1 MVTRIGHMALRVPDL
16 DAAVEFQRDILGMV
30 ETERTAGVS
39 YLTCNERHHE
49 LILIHDPARRG
60 YDHIALEVQDGEA
73 LETAKQRLTAAGG
86 RLLGDVYD
94 GEPGIDRALRVLAP
108 GGHVF
113 KLFCGMDTSEML
125 EPGDRPLKFEHASVK
140 SPRPG
145 PLERFLTEGLG
156 FRFSDRMGP
165 LASWWHCD
173 ADHHGMAITLA
184 PRNELSHYAFSIEDL
199 NAAGRV
205 ADRLKRQ
212 RDQRLIWGPSRHGP
226 GNNRF
231 VYFHD
236 NDGAMIELC
245 SDLAQMPP
253 HGDYQPRNWPS
264 GAKTINQWGG
274 PPPPRFLLT
283 GFPIATPDVGRPA
296 WAMAPGRTPAGVTT
310 GGSRVGS
317 TRATDGVRR

>member
-1 MVTRIGHMALRVPDL
+1 MVTRMGHMALRVPDL
-16 DAAVEFQRDILGMV
+16 DAAVDFQRDILGLV
-30 ETERTAGVS
+30 ETERLAGAS

-49 LILIHDPARRG
+49 LILIQDPVRRG
-60 YDHIALEVQDGEA
+60 YDHIALEVPDAAA
-73 LETAKQRLTAAGG
+73 LDTAKGRLRSAGG
-86 RLLGDVYD
+86 RILGDVYD
-94 GEPGIDRALRVLAP
+94 GEPGIDRALRVQAP

-113 KLFCGMDTSEML
+113 KLFCGMETGQVLDA
-125 EPGDRPLKFEHASVK
+125 GDRPLKFEHASVK
-140 SPRPG
+140 TPRPK
-145 PLERFLTEGLG
+145 PLERFLADGLG

-184 PRNELSHYAFSIEDL
+184 PRNELSHYAYSVEDL

-205 ADRLKRQ
+205 ADRLKRE
-212 RDQRLIWGPSRHGP
+212 RGGRLIWGPSRHGP

-236 NDGAMIELC
+236 HDGAMIELC

-253 HGDYQPRNWPS
+253 TGDYQPRNWPS
-264 GAKTINQWGG
+264 RPATINQWGK

-283 GFPIATPDVGRPA
+283 GFPIVEPDSERPSY
-296 WAMAPGRTPAGVTT
+296 AMRSDRTAGTIT
-310 GGSRVGS
+310 QN
-317 TRATDGVRR
+317 A